1 MVRFV
6 ISTYFWGAAL
16 IRGGLL
22 LEGVTYSDMSINGA
36 EKKIKIRFTLIWVGF
51 LRVRFEMGE
60 GGGGKI
66 TSRSK
71 TRQSHARNWKFGTQV
86 QTHM

>member
-60 GGGGKI
+60 GGGG
-66 TSRSK
+66 
-71 TRQSHARNWKFGTQV
+71 
-86 QTHM
+86 